1 MRLSKQQLLKMFPIG
16 TTIQLVEM
24 TDIHAPKPGT
34 LGKITN
40 IDDQNTIFVSWENGS
55 NLGLIYLVDKFKI
68 IKSSPK

>member
-1 MRLSKQQLLKMFPIG
+1 MKLSKQQLLKMFPIG
-16 TTIQLVEM
+16 TTIQLVE
-24 TDIHAPKPGT
+24 
-34 LGKITN
+34 ITN